1 MSTVCPAEQCTGCRA
16 CEAICTKKA
25 IRLVDSVD
33 KVYAEINEELCVH
46 CGMCERVCPNHNLV
60 QKNEPIEWHQGWA
73 NDTEIRKTS
82 SSGGIAAAL
91 TQSFIEN
98 GGYVCSC
105 YYDKGEFN
113 FHTTNSTKEAHR
125 FAGSKYVKTNPFD
138 AYKDVEKLLKNGER
152 VLFIGLPCQVAAIKN
167 YVPKNLQEEL
177 YCIDLICH
185 GTPSVKLLKM
195 FLKQHGVSIASVEDI
210 QFRTDGKTGFSIKT
224 VATAGTVDRYLISFL
239 NALSITESCYNC
251 KYACKARVSDITL
264 GDNWGTE
271 LVGELQKGLS
281 LILCITEK
289 GLKLIKDA
297 DVKLEDVNISKAIE
311 KNGHLSC
318 SSVKPAQ
325 RDEFFTKIK
334 SGANYDRLVL
344 KIFPK
349 QSIRQILKGITIKMK
364 IYKIRGGYGIKY
376 KTN

>member
-1 MSTVCPAEQCTGCRA
+1 MSTVCPADQCTGCRA
-16 CEAICTKKA
+16 CEAICPKKA

-167 YVPKNLQEEL
+167 YISEKLHEEL

-185 GTPSVKLLKM
+185 GTPSVELLKI
-195 FLKQHGVSIASVEDI
+195 FLAQHSVDIASLADFK
-210 QFRTDGKTGFSIKT
+210 FRSDGGMGININSVT
-224 VATAGTVDRYLISFL
+224 TAGTVDRYLISFL
-239 NALSITESCYNC
+239 NALNYTEGCYNC
-251 KYACKARVSDITL
+251 KFACKPRVSDITL

-271 LVGELQKGLS
+271 LQGELHKGLS

-289 GLKLIKDA
+289 GQKLLEYA
-297 DVKLEDVNISKAIE
+297 DVKLLDVNIEKAVE
-311 KNGHLSC
+311 GNGQLKHAST
-318 SSVKPAQ
+318 KPAQ
-325 RDEFFTKIK
+325 RDAFFAAIK
-334 SGANYDRLVL
+334 NGAKYDRLIL

-349 QSIRQILKGITIKMK
+349 QCIRQIIKGIAIKTHLK
-364 IYKIRGGYGIKY
+364 K
-376 KTN
+376 